1 MKKTIENEID
11 NLLIFMCNDIE
22 QNGWT
27 IKNCHFE
34 FDENKEDAQKYL
46 ESSELSYEE
55 LKKIINACLS
65 REYLKRLYMGK
76 SMTVQL
82 TPEGQGRGISSKLK
96 DFSDNRIPKG
106 SNIHIGTLNASGNTQ
121 IGDNNI
127 QNITETLKVL
137 KEEIESSNCS
147 DIDKKSALN
156 TLKDLVN
163 QPAVVSIIGA
173 VASSL
178 G

>member
-1 MKKTIENEID
+1 
-11 NLLIFMCNDIE
+11 
-22 QNGWT
+22 
-27 IKNCHFE
+27 
-34 FDENKEDAQKYL
+34 
-46 ESSELSYEE
+46 
-55 LKKIINACLS
+55 
-65 REYLKRLYMGK
+65 MGK